1 VDGMGIA
8 QEILNI
14 LKPMEQEKLLKALR
28 EKDAVLAKRLDE
40 GRLTI
45 EDLALLKP
53 EMLAKL
59 MQKVDAKD
67 LGLSLRLGSENLRDF
82 VLNNVSKGTKSD
94 ILEILNGPP
103 QAVSEI
109 EKSVEKI
116 LKVLKNMIE
125 KGDIFLDKG
134 GDDPLI

>member
-1 VDGMGIA
+1 MGIA
-8 QEILNI
+8 QEILNK

-28 EKDAVLAKRLDE
+28 EKDAVLAQRLDE

-116 LKVLKNMIE
+116 LKMLKNMIE
-125 KGDIFLDKG
+125 KGDISLDKG